1 MFQRIASMA
10 VVLLCALSL
19 PSLQAATVTWRS
31 STNNAFWVDKGPL
44 TTTAWDN
51 DQASYI
57 SLDEKSTDQ
66 EIDDWSGCVNERP
79 WHGIMKLTQA
89 NQDSVVKALFD
100 PVEGILTNARCPIG
114 MNDMAMGTY
123 VCDDSFTVDY
133 NMERFSIAQDKKY
146 LIPQLKAAM
155 KYNPRLRVWA
165 TPWSPPPWMKMKDA
179 SGAVWMSYYGGRLKP
194 DAQTRN
200 ALALYLE
207 KWVQAY
213 RAEGINIFAIFHQ
226 NESQHDNLNW
236 LVTHYEPAD
245 YRDFLRDYLYPKFR
259 QDDMHVE
266 CGVGT
271 SVSDYNPPT
280 LIPTVL
286 NDTLANSY
294 STNIAIQYAEPNA
307 TYCRQ
312 TWPQKRLWQS
322 ETPAGNG
329 SNDWPYAVENWTAMQ
344 SYLTKGVH
352 SYGQWDIADVKGGT
366 SNEGKPFSAPIV
378 VDTVAKTYRLTPAYW
393 QIKHITY
400 FVKQGALRIKTTG
413 NFTNHVAFVNRNG
426 QNAVVVAN
434 TTGSAVTVAINI
446 NGQKIKPTLPANSF
460 NSFSTAGTPISDFS
474 PFIQT
479 EAEKYTT
486 QSGTFTKPSSE
497 GGSCLSLI
505 HNNEWAT
512 YTHLDFGTGANAFQA
527 RVAGT
532 TGGSIEIRIDS
543 ITAAPAGTCTVAP
556 AAGATSWQTVSCDL
570 TTPLSGSHTLY
581 LKFKG
586 TGTGNLFD
594 FKWWKFIAGATG
606 VKTVALS
613 LKGANTVKTLSGAGK
628 TQTLRLDFSRTVTHA
643 KADVRLFD
651 LTGRLVKTLFK
662 GQVSSSTLTLPLDR
676 RGIKAGSYVITVSLN
691 DKVAVTEKTTLQ

>member
-1 MFQRIASMA
+1 MFQRFASTVFLISCTLSIAA
-10 VVLLCALSL
+10 
-19 PSLQAATVTWRS
+19 LQAATVTWRS

-51 DQASYI
+51 DNSSYI
-57 SLDEKSTDQ
+57 SVDEKSTDQ
-66 EIDDWSGCVNERP
+66 EIDDWSGCVCERP
-79 WHGIMKLTQA
+79 WHGIMKLSQA

-146 LIPQLKAAM
+146 LVPQLKAAM
-155 KYNPRLRVWA
+155 KFNPRLRVWA
-165 TPWSPPPWMKMKDA
+165 TPWSPPPWMKTT
-179 SGAVWMSYYGGRLKP
+179 MSYYGYQLKP
-194 DAQTRN
+194 DAAVRN

-213 RAEGINIFAIFHQ
+213 RAEGINVFGIFHQ
-226 NESQHDNLNW
+226 NEPQHNNPNW
-236 LVTHYEPAD
+236 LVTHYEPPD
-245 YRDFLRDYLYPKFR
+245 YRDFLRDYLYPKLR

-271 SVSDYNPPT
+271 SVQDDSPPT

-286 NDTLANSY
+286 NDSLANSY
-294 STNIAIQYAEPNA
+294 STNIAIQYSEKNA

-312 TWPQKRLWQS
+312 TWPQKRLWMS

-329 SNDWPYAVENWTAMQ
+329 SNDWPYAVENWNAMQ
-344 SYLTKGVH
+344 SYLTKGVNTY
-352 SYGQWDIADVKGGT
+352 SQWDIADVKGGT

-400 FVKQGALRIKTTG
+400 FVKQGALRIKTAG
-413 NFTNHVAFVNRNG
+413 NYSNCVAFVNKDG
-426 QNAVVVAN
+426 QNAIIVAN
-434 TTGSAVTVAINI
+434 TTGSSVTVAINI
-446 NGQKIKPTLPANSF
+446 NGQKIKPALPANSF
-460 NSFSTAGTPISDFS
+460 NSFSTAGTPIPDIS
-474 PFIQT
+474 PFNQT

-486 QSGTFTKPSSE
+486 QSGTFTKPCSE
-497 GGSCLSLI
+497 GGSCQSLI

-532 TGGSIEIRIDS
+532 AGGSIEIRLDS
-543 ITAAPAGTCTVAP
+543 ITAAPVGTCTVDP
-556 AAGATSWQTVSCDL
+556 TGGATTWKTVSCDL
-570 TTPLSGSHTLY
+570 NTAISGSHTLY

-594 FKWWKFIAGATG
+594 FNWWKFIPGASAVASAGKSEEYG
-606 VKTVALS
+606 
-613 LKGANTVKTLSGAGK
+613 NTVKVAATAGK
-628 TQTLRLDFSRTVTHA
+628 TQSLRLDFSQRVKQATLKVS
-643 KADVRLFD
+643 LFD
-651 LTGRLVKTLFK
+651 LNGRLVATLFK
-662 GQVSSSTLTLPLDR
+662 GRLPSSHLTIPLSR
-676 RGIKAGSYVITVSLN
+676 EGIGQGAYVIKASLNEKNALTKTITV
-691 DKVAVTEKTTLQ
+691 Q